1 MGASAEL
8 RLVAKLVDTGEMQ
21 KVLDA
26 GITQGLFSAGEA
38 KKAFVYV
45 YEYWRNKRHVGDVP
59 TRRMIKESVPTV
71 DLPEPDRLSIDTAI
85 EEMLAW
91 AVNRDLRV
99 LSDDMVDAVNSAD
112 PRGLIPAFQRRI
124 NDLSAMGHRS
134 TDLIMSQEADDIR
147 KNYEDNR
154 DRVGLTGIPWPW
166 EVLNAETLGIQ
177 PAEFV
182 VLYGRPKNMK
192 TWVLLK
198 IGTHAYDYAS
208 RKVLIYTREM
218 HPRKILDRC
227 VCLLIG
233 APYEAFRKGT
243 LHEIKI
249 DGGTMED
256 LFYATVE
263 TLQEDEETCMLETGH
278 HKALII
284 TSDRKDKRGGGVMG
298 LYNKYEEYTP
308 DLLLVDGM
316 YLMRN
321 DRDGTRS
328 VKWDNMTA
336 ITQDTHDLCLNIKRP
351 IIGTNQA
358 KRAAEGK
365 VTNEL
370 SDLAFSDSF
379 SQDCDLGIRCIK
391 RRVKNRDTEGEL
403 AMIVSGAREFDMH
416 GFGIH
421 AIPAVNFN
429 QMYVPARHEDGSFV
443 IENGRKVMV
452 PLVYVDDFDL
462 HQRFKEEIEA
472 KVRRNEDTRQG
483 VRSSLG
489 AARSRLEQH
498 HKG

>member
-1 MGASAEL
+1 MGASTEL

-26 GITQGLFSAGEA
+26 GITQGLFTHAGEA
-38 KKAFVYV
+38 QKAFNFV

-59 TRRMIKESVPTV
+59 TRRMVNKAVPTIQM
-71 DLPEPDRLSIDTAI
+71 PEPDRLSIDATI

-91 AVNRDLRV
+91 TVNRDLRV
-99 LSDDMVDAVNSAD
+99 LSDDMCDAVNSSDA
-112 PRGLIPAFQRRI
+112 RELIPAFQRRI
-124 NDLSAMGHRS
+124 NNLSAMGHRS
-134 TDLIMSQEADDIR
+134 TDLIISQEVADIR
-147 KNYEDNR
+147 KTYEDNR

-192 TWVLLK
+192 TWLLLK

-218 HPRKILDRC
+218 HPKKILDRC

-233 APYEAFRKGT
+233 APYDAFRKGT
-243 LHEIKI
+243 LHEIPI

-256 LFYATVE
+256 LFYSTVE

-278 HKALII
+278 NKALII
-284 TSDRKDKRGGGVMG
+284 TSDREDKKGGGVMG
-298 LYNKYEEYTP
+298 LYNKYEEYEP

-321 DRDGTRS
+321 DRDGSRS

-336 ITQDTHDLCLNIKRP
+336 ITQDTHDMCLDIKRP
-351 IIGTNQA
+351 VIGTNQA
-358 KRAAEGK
+358 KRASEGK
-365 VTNEL
+365 ATHDL

-379 SQDCDLGIRCIK
+379 SQDCDLGMQCIR
-391 RRVKNRDTEGEL
+391 RRMKDRADGEI
-403 AMIVSGAREFDMH
+403 AIIVSGAREFDMH

-421 AIPAVNFN
+421 AVPATNFD
-429 QMYVPARHEDGSFV
+429 QMYVPAQHEDGTDV
-443 IENGRKVMV
+443 IEDGRKVMV
-452 PLVYVDDFDL
+452 PLVYGDDYDF
-462 HQRFKEEIEA
+462 HKRFKEEREEKA
-472 KVRRNEDTRQG
+472 KKNTETKRG
-483 VRSSLG
+483 VQNHAGS
-489 AARSRLEQH
+489 ARSRMDAH
-498 HKG
+498 RGK